1 MREEEPDMQIGVSAS
16 FRKENDVKDHVD
28 FIEENVQGLLVGEKD
43 ETAFKEA
50 TAGLDESSLPVLAA
64 NCFLPGAI
72 RSVGPEIDMDRLR
85 RYVKNVMTRAE
96 QVGIRTIVFGS
107 GGSRK
112 LPDGYD
118 RDKALDDFVE
128 VTKEVAPLAAQH
140 AVTVVIEPLNR
151 GECNFINSLAEGA
164 EVVRRVNHPSVMLL
178 ADVYH
183 MLRDGE
189 AAEEIRTYGE
199 LLRHVHIAEKEKR
212 SAPGVEGDDF
222 REYFRALKDV
232 RYSGPI
238 SMECRWNDFAAEV
251 ALGAKTIREQLADA
265 GWQV

>member
-1 MREEEPDMQIGVSAS
+1 MQIGISTS
-16 FRKENDVKDHVD
+16 FSNESDVHDHVD

-43 ETAFKEA
+43 DAAFKKA
-50 TAGLDESSLPVLAA
+50 TAELAACSLPVLAA

-72 RSVGPEIDMDRLR
+72 RSVGPEIDMERLR
-85 RYVKNVMTRAE
+85 HYVTRVMSRAE
-96 QVGIRTIVFGS
+96 EVGIRTIVFGS

-112 LPDGYD
+112 IPEGYD
-118 RDKALDDFVE
+118 RAKALDDFVE

-178 ADVYH
+178 ADIYH
-183 MLRDGE
+183 MLRDDE
-189 AAEEIRTYGE
+189 PAEEIRTYGE

-222 REYFRALKDV
+222 REYFGALKDV

-251 ALGAKTIREQLADA
+251 ALGAKTIRRQLADA
-265 GWQV
+265 GFQV

>member
-1 MREEEPDMQIGVSAS
+1 MQIGISTS
-16 FRKENDVKDHVD
+16 YGNESDVRDHVD

-43 ETAFKEA
+43 DAAFAEA
-50 TAGLDESSLPVLAA
+50 TAGLDQCSLPVLAA
-64 NCFLPGAI
+64 NCFLPGSI
-72 RSVGPEIDMDRLR
+72 RSVGPEIDMERLR
-85 RYVKNVMTRAE
+85 RYVKNVMRRAE

-112 LPDGYD
+112 IPDGYD
-118 RDKALDDFVE
+118 RGKALEDFVG

-140 AVTVVIEPLNR
+140 AVTVVIEPLNT

-164 EVVRRVNHPSVMLL
+164 EVVRQVNHPSVMLL
-178 ADVYH
+178 ADIYH

-189 AAEEIRTYGE
+189 PAEEIRTHGE

-232 RYSGPI
+232 RYTGPI

-251 ALGAKTIREQLADA
+251 ALGAKTIRRQLADA
-265 GWQV
+265 GWQA